1 MSAFVSGASRGI
13 GLALVEGLL
22 RGTSLN
28 VVASGRKA
36 MASPG
41 LQALKAEHSSRLLPL
56 DMDLTNEE
64 SIKAAAAAS
73 DEFTGGGL
81 GLLIHSAGI
90 MHPNGRGENSVTTLD
105 QASFTAVLATNVMG
119 PALLTKALYPKLR
132 AAGKEEPSKVVAL
145 GAGVGSVGTNQAG
158 GWYSYRI
165 SKTGFRLFV
174 FGLFVAKAFMKNLAI
189 EGCRHNV
196 VALTL
201 YPQMVDTDLAK
212 PYLKGNPYSELRTP
226 KETADRMLELLAVTG
241 RRRFVGSRLTLS
253 GLQIPAASSTSG
265 PARISPGEESTLC
278 AGGDRTLISAVIHL
292 KAA

>member
-90 MHPNGRGENSVTTLD
+90 MHPNGRGENSVTRLD

-145 GAGVGSVGTNQAG
+145 GAGVGSVGTNQ
-158 GWYSYRI
+158 
-165 SKTGFRLFV
+165 
-174 FGLFVAKAFMKNLAI
+174 AFMKNLAI